1 MSRTATAL
9 KRLIVG
15 HPISSGELGHTLLPK
30 GIALPVFASDALS
43 SMAYATQEI
52 LLVLALV
59 GLAALSL
66 VVPIAIAV
74 ALLLAIVIVSYRQIV
89 RAYPGGGGAYVVAY
103 ENLGFTAGLATT
115 PSRFRFRSLPAATR
129 SSRRFRLWRITKSA
143 SRCC

>member
-1 MSRTATAL
+1 MSKTATAL
-9 KRLIVG
+9 KRLIIG
-15 HPISSGELGHTLLPK
+15 RPMSSGELGHTLLPK

-59 GLAALSL
+59 GVGALSL
-66 VVPIAIAV
+66 VVPISVAV

-103 ENLGFTAGLATT
+103 ENLGFTAGLAVG
-115 PSRFRFRSLPAATR
+115 AA
-129 SSRRFRLWRITKSA
+129 LLLD
-143 SRCC
+143 